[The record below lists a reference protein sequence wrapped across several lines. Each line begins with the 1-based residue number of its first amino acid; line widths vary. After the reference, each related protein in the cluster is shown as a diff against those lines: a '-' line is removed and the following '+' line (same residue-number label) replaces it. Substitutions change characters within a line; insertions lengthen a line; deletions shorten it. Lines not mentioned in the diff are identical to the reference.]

1 MTCNFQR
8 TSLDLFQIHWILAV
22 FTIEYDLICIYGDYV
37 PSSILLQYL
46 RIEAQPSAL
55 HQVFV
60 ILKGSGSRQRWTDEF
75 KYVEH
80 SHWSL

>member
-37 PSSILLQYL
+37 PSSILL
-46 RIEAQPSAL
+46 
-55 HQVFV
+55 
-60 ILKGSGSRQRWTDEF
+60 
-75 KYVEH
+75 H
-80 SHWSL
+80 STTQFEYCVLTINIDLQTEK